1 MAGAG
6 GVVISQRILTGPV
19 ETPTSRPWVGV
30 AAVMLAA
37 LLATMSA
44 RLTSFG
50 LTDIGSAI
58 GAGFDERAWITTS
71 FNVAQMLIGPV
82 SAWLGLVFGL
92 RRVLMGGAILYAFA
106 QLLLPFCP
114 DLPTFLF
121 MQFLSGLGSGTF
133 IPLTVGVVL
142 KTLPKPFWVLGISAY
157 ALNLELSLNIAA
169 TLEGWH
175 IDHGGW
181 RWIFWQNL
189 PVALALIF
197 CIRAGIPSEPIKKD
211 ELGKGDYWGMAL
223 AGGGFSLVYAC
234 LDQGNRLDWASSG
247 LIVGLGLAGLI
258 LLAGFVWHAA
268 TSPLAAIDFKFLTR
282 RNILI
287 MTVLL
292 ALSRM
297 LVLSSNYLVP
307 QFLTTVGGFRPSE
320 VGDLLLW
327 VALPQFLIGP
337 LVGAVLLRVD
347 ARYVLA
353 VGIALVCIACVMA
366 SFLTPDWAEAQFIPS
381 MLLQALGQT
390 MVLTALVYYFALH
403 LTPTLVLTFGAI
415 AQTARLFGG
424 EVATAVIQ
432 TYQRVL
438 GQVHSNLIGLHVG
451 AGDADTNLRLAQYSG
466 GALAR
471 FGAQDPANSARSIAL
486 LSNAVRA
493 QAQTM
498 GFADTFLLVAAT
510 AAAGI
515 VLVALLQPPPAAPPP
530 APTPPL
536 HPVASAA

>member
-19 ETPTSRPWVGV
+19 ETPTSRPWLGV

-268 TSPLAAIDFKFLTR
+268 TSPLTAIDFKFLTR
-282 RNILI
+282 RNVLI

-353 VGIALVCIACVMA
+353 VGITLVCIACVMA

-466 GALAR
+466 GALSR

-498 GFADTFLLVAAT
+498 GFADTFLLVAGT

-515 VLVALLQPPPAAPPP
+515 VLVALLQPPPPATPPP
-530 APTPPL
+530 VAPALLPM
-536 HPVASAA
+536 ASAA